1 MITVTLTEPWLE
13 MDFGRELQVLSWAVN
28 KPGFAKASRIL
39 WREVNNRDLP
49 RDMDVCEWLGRELH
63 ARDAQDAVTFLTSR
77 RITVFEQSIAH
88 VGHTTAHAVA
98 TVGLSNA
105 ERIGHRVDYSN
116 RDWSTINIAV
126 SLNRGLTQ
134 VAMIEA
140 MSIAVAARTVAVM
153 EMQFSLPTGVATGT
167 GTDCV
172 AIAAPRGPSEYAGM
186 HTEIGEAIGR
196 AVYDA
201 VILGAQNWGAEQ
213 WEKNRRA

>member
-1 MITVTLTEPWLE
+1 MNTVTLSEPWLE

-28 KPGFAKASRIL
+28 KPGFAKSNRIL

-49 RDMDVCEWLGRELH
+49 RDMDVCDWLERELH
-63 ARDAQDAVTFLTSR
+63 VREAQDAVTFLTSR
-77 RITVFEQSIAH
+77 RITEFEEAIASA
-88 VGHTTAHAVA
+88 GHTTAHAVA

-105 ERIGHRVDYSN
+105 ERIGQRVDYSN
-116 RDWSTINIAV
+116 RSWGTINIAV

-134 VAMIEA
+134 VGMIEA
-140 MSIAVAARTVAVM
+140 MSIAVAARTVAIH

-172 AIAAPRGPSEYAGM
+172 AIAAPRGPTDYAGM

-201 VILGAQNWGAEQ
+201 VKTGAQNWGVEQ
-213 WEKNRRA
+213 WERNRRA